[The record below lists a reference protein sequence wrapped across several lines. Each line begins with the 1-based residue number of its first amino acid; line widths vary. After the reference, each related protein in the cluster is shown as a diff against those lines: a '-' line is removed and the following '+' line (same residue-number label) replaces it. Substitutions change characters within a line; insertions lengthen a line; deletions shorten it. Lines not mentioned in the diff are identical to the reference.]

1 MNIAHPFYD
10 ERKSLLIVTHAPEQE
25 NHLRDPVLF
34 LADIVGLYVHY
45 VDIGGA
51 YQL

>member
-1 MNIAHPFYD
+1 MNIAHPFDD
-10 ERKSLLIVTHAPEQE
+10 ECKSLLIVTHAAEQE

-34 LADIVGLYVHY
+34 LADIVGLYTTLTL
-45 VDIGGA
+45 GGA